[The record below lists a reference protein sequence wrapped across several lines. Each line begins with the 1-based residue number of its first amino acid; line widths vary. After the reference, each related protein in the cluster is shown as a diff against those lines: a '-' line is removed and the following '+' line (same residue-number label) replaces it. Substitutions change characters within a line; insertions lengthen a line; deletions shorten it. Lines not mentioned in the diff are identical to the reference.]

1 MTWKNILKNTNE
13 LGEETR
19 EALVEDYNKIMQQ
32 HYKSSDREW
41 MKLNV
46 DQQVSIN
53 SQNIVQVLQDHR
65 TKLERMLTGELPS
78 EKKRNYELAI
88 EEIKR
93 LQGQSEDD
101 KQRGFYTSG
110 RAKQPQQPMTQQEK
124 EQMIAEYGP
133 SVFGP
138 K

>member
-1 MTWKNILKNTNE
+1 
-13 LGEETR
+13 
-19 EALVEDYNKIMQQ
+19 MQQ

-78 EKKRNYELAI
+78 EKRRNYELAI

-101 KQRGFYTSG
+101 EPQR
-110 RAKQPQQPMTQQEK
+110 QPQQPMTQQEK
-124 EQMIAEYGP
+124 EQLIAQYGQP
-133 SVFGP
+133 PATP

>member
-1 MTWKNILKNTNE
+1 MSWKNILKNT
-13 LGEETR
+13 LDEETR
-19 EALVEDYNKIMQQ
+19 EALVEDYHKVMQQ
-32 HYKSSDREW
+32 HYKSSDRDW

-46 DQQVSIN
+46 GQQVSIN

-65 TKLERMLTGELPS
+65 TKLEQMLTGELPS

-101 KQRGFYTSG
+101 FSGFHTSG

-133 SVFGP
+133 LAFGP